1 MARIRRFEDL
11 GAWQTARQ
19 LTWEVYQLTGSKGFF
34 KDIAL
39 RNQMRRTSVAVM
51 TDIAEGFDSG
61 LTSFFMES
69 LGTARGATGAIRS
82 QLIVA
87 FDQGYID
94 QEDFDG
100 LTVLVAKVGNQIT
113 KLLSKLDRRRLI
125 GNNRGRRREDLRQ
138 ATTSQRSARANN
150 RRQRTSPDAD
160 E

>member
-1 MARIRRFEDL
+1 MARVRRFEDL

-34 KDIAL
+34 KDVAL

-69 LGTARGATGAIRS
+69 LATARGATGAIRS

-100 LTVLVAKVGNQIT
+100 LTELVARAGTQINL
-113 KLLSKLDRRRLI
+113 LLSKLDRRRSS
-125 GNNRGRRREDLRQ
+125 GRNRGRRRDDRRQ
-138 ATTSQRSARANN
+138 PTSHRAARANA
-150 RRQRTSPDAD
+150 RRQRTAPESDA
-160 E
+160 